1 SVNIGVIYCLDEEL
15 TIEEIK
21 NLNVEI
27 KTIENRKPIQQ
38 FFLDEKP
45 FLRLIDNKSLV
56 VSVNKNFEV
65 FAMIRKKNE
74 GKSL

>member
-1 SVNIGVIYCLDEEL
+1 MKNIGTKTYEGNSVNIGVIYCLDEEL

-38 FFLDEKP
+38 FFLDENP
-45 FLRLIDNKSLV
+45 F
-56 VSVNKNFEV
+56 
-65 FAMIRKKNE
+65 
-74 GKSL
+74 